1 MILQALCPSS
11 RTRWCFEHA
20 IFGAG
25 RDRCGALCALLDVSL
40 KIRYV
45 NLNGCAAGGVLSYG
59 WEERALGVGGWRP
72 CASTYI
78 YHRVINFIFRYVSLF
93 LAR

>member
-20 IFGAG
+20 ILGAG
-25 RDRCGALCALLDVSL
+25 RDDCGALCAFLDVSS

-45 NLNGCAAGGVLSYG
+45 NLNGCAAAGGVLSYG
-59 WEERALGVGGWRP
+59 WEERALGVDGD
-72 CASTYI
+72 
-78 YHRVINFIFRYVSLF
+78 
-93 LAR
+93 LARLPTYT

>member
-20 IFGAG
+20 ILGAG

-40 KIRYV
+40 KIRHL
-45 NLNGCAAGGVLSYG
+45 NLNGCAAAGGVLRYG
-59 WEERALGVGGWRP
+59 WEERALGVGGDLA
-72 CASTYI
+72 CLHTYTTGSSI
-78 YHRVINFIFRYVSLF
+78 
-93 LAR
+93 